1 MSSRFAVMGNP
12 IEHSLSPLIH
22 QYFAQQTGISIAYQ
36 KILVELGDFP
46 SQVANFFAEGGTGL
60 NVTLPFKQEA
70 YGLALVRTS
79 RCREALAAN
88 TLWIKENELHADN
101 TDGVGLLRDLR
112 RHVNLTNSRVLVL
125 GAGGAARGIIAPLLA
140 SGIASLTIFN
150 RTVEKAKALKE
161 DFSGI
166 DYVASLSAKDSYDL
180 IINATSAG
188 IHQTSWTWE
197 LGCSMPTAFCYD
209 LSYSLQDQ
217 TPFVKWAQ
225 DQGCFAVDGL
235 GMLVE
240 QAAEAFSI
248 WHGVFPETMPVLAG
262 LRAIEPI

>member
-12 IEHSLSPLIH
+12 IGHSLSPIIH
-22 QYFAQQTGISIAYQ
+22 QNFAEQTGIVLTYQ

-46 SQVANFFAEGGTGL
+46 NQVANFFAEGGVGL

-70 YGLALVRTS
+70 YGLAVVRTS
-79 RCREALAAN
+79 RCQDARAAN
-88 TLWIKENELHADN
+88 TLWIKENELYADN
-101 TDGVGLLRDLR
+101 TDGVGLIRDLK
-112 RHVNLTNSRVLVL
+112 RHVNLTSNRVLVL

-140 SGIASLTIFN
+140 SGIASLTVFG
-150 RTVEKAKALKE
+150 RTVEKAKALKD

-166 DYVASLSAKDSYDL
+166 DYVVSLSAKDSYDL
-180 IINATSAG
+180 IINASSAG
-188 IHQTSWTWE
+188 IHQTPWTWE

-209 LSYSLQDQ
+209 LSYSLQEP

-240 QAAEAFSI
+240 QAAEAFLI
-248 WHGVFPETMPVLAG
+248 WHGVLPETMPVLEG
-262 LRAIEPI
+262 LRAIAKD